1 MAKKILIPT
10 DGSEAAE
17 KAAEFAIENAHDCG
31 YEIICMSVIRPVEA
45 VIGNSLE
52 FLFVEKKDSIA
63 RELLEA
69 GKRAV
74 KSIADKASKKGLSVK
89 TLVIESEKIEKA
101 IAETAK
107 KEGVYQI
114 YLGMHGES
122 CSLLVSSEVGS
133 VTRRLL
139 ALPPPC
145 PVTVIPPEN

>member
-17 KAAEFAIENAHDCG
+17 KAAEFALECAHECG
-31 YEIICMSVIRPVEA
+31 YEVICMSVVRPVES

-63 RELLEA
+63 SELLALGE
-69 GKRAV
+69 KAV
-74 KSIADKASKKGLSVK
+74 KSIAEKAAKRGLQAK
-89 TLVIESEKIEKA
+89 TLIVQSEKIEKA
-101 IAETAK
+101 IADTAK
-107 KEGVYQI
+107 KEGVSQI
-114 YLGMHGES
+114 FMGMHGES
-122 CSLLVSSEVGS
+122 CSLLVCSEVGS

-145 PVTVIPPEN
+145 PVTVIPPAK